1 MWLCMYIYSTQGV
14 MILVPLVQDLPVQ
27 HIVWPAV
34 VHWPYVVHPL
44 VYVLLILVVV
54 VLSLTPQGTVLVSI
68 HLAVSLCGVV
78 SVCNYL
84 YSYDHTFVVACAA
97 GCRACTGPNNADCL
111 QCEDD
116 NRYRVT
122 TNQPASSACVTA
134 NECVT
139 PAISTFGDRTCN
151 MVRST
156 SQGVSLRYGTR
167 IVNIL
172 IVCNVFCHREVL
184 APSNIINFCWCFC
197 CWFTHS
203 TCETTIKCCS
213 TFLSYITNF
222 CL

>member
-1 MWLCMYIYSTQGV
+1 M
-14 MILVPLVQDLPVQ
+14 
-27 HIVWPAV
+27 
-34 VHWPYVVHPL
+34 
-44 VYVLLILVVV
+44 YVLLILVVV
-54 VLSLTPQGTVLVSI
+54 VLSLTLQGTVLVSI

-172 IVCNVFCHREVL
+172 IVCNVFVTGR
-184 APSNIINFCWCFC
+184 CWLHPISSIFADVFAAGL
-197 CWFTHS
+197 FTLHV
-203 TCETTIKCCS
+203 KQP
-213 TFLSYITNF
+213 LSVAQ
-222 CL
+222 LS